1 MCHTASGGSK
11 RTETDSSYWL
21 VSNAACWIDLHP
33 HPQGKVLY
41 EGAYGHRGTT
51 HTLKDKS
58 FAFDAAL

>member
-1 MCHTASGGSK
+1 
-11 RTETDSSYWL
+11 L
-21 VSNAACWIDLHP
+21 VGFERRLLDLHLHP

>member
-1 MCHTASGGSK
+1 
-11 RTETDSSYWL
+11 L
-21 VSNAACWIDLHP
+21 VSNAACWIDLHL

-41 EGAYGHRGTT
+41 EGDYGHRGTT